1 MIKRTEDNKA
11 TVDRSL
17 ERADSS
23 LENNKLNIKKRIVKS
38 VCFSVAVVLGLFAVV
53 SVGDLLVGKLASEK
67 LDLTVKQDGIYYFPE
82 DYSTD
87 INERLLYTVKERR
100 VYLIDASRLGGY
112 LTDDNPLTNSKVGVL
127 FNSYFEALVNGD
139 AVELDSLFTDSYF
152 KSHVNP
158 KRFTPQ
164 MVYDIKA
171 EFYNSQS
178 SEDGYIERYIVSFK
192 IMENNG
198 SFRADVGS
206 DAAKPLVYEVQVGD
220 SNARISAIYPVVS
233 Q

>member
-11 TVDRSL
+11 TVD
-17 ERADSS
+17 SS
-23 LENNKLNIKKRIVKS
+23 LENDNNKLNIKKRIVKT
-38 VCFSVAVVLGLFAVV
+38 VCFLVAVVLGLFAVV
-53 SVGDLLVGKLASEK
+53 SVGDFLVGKIASK
-67 LDLTVKQDGIYYFPE
+67 KFDLTVKQDGIYYFPE

-100 VYLIDASRLGGY
+100 VYLVDASRLGGY
-112 LTDDNPLTNSKVGVL
+112 LTEDNPITNSKVGVL

-139 AVELDSLFTDSYF
+139 SVALDSLFTDNYF
-152 KSHVNP
+152 KAHVNP

-164 MVYDIKA
+164 MVYDIKV

-178 SEDGYIERYIVSFK
+178 SDEGYIERYIVSFK

-198 SFRADVGS
+198 SFRADVRS

-220 SNARISAIYPVVS
+220 SNARISAVYPVVS

>member
-11 TVDRSL
+11 TVD
-17 ERADSS
+17 SS
-23 LENNKLNIKKRIVKS
+23 LENDNNKLNIKKRIVKT
-38 VCFSVAVVLGLFAVV
+38 VCFLVAVVLGLFAVV
-53 SVGDLLVGKLASEK
+53 SVGDFLVGKLASK
-67 LDLTVKQDGIYYFPE
+67 KFDLTVKQDGIYYFPE

-100 VYLIDASRLGGY
+100 VYLVDASRVGGY
-112 LTDDNPLTNSKVGVL
+112 LTEDNPITNSKVGVL

-139 AVELDSLFTDSYF
+139 SVALDSLFTDNYF
-152 KSHVNP
+152 KAHVNP

-164 MVYDIKA
+164 MVYDIKV

-178 SEDGYIERYIVSFK
+178 SDEGYIERYIVSFK
-192 IMENNG
+192 LMENNG
-198 SFRADVGS
+198 SFRADVRS

-220 SNARISAIYPVVS
+220 SNARITAVYPVVS

>member
-11 TVDRSL
+11 TVD
-17 ERADSS
+17 SS
-23 LENNKLNIKKRIVKS
+23 LENDNNKLNIKKRIVKT
-38 VCFSVAVVLGLFAVV
+38 VCFLVAVVLGLFAVV
-53 SVGDLLVGKLASEK
+53 SVGDFLVGMLASEK
-67 LDLTVKQDGIYYFPE
+67 FDLTVKQDGIYYFPE

-100 VYLIDASRLGGY
+100 VYLVDASRVGGY
-112 LTDDNPLTNSKVGVL
+112 LTEDNPITNSKVGVL

-139 AVELDSLFTDSYF
+139 SVALDSLFTDNYF
-152 KSHVNP
+152 KAHVNP

-164 MVYDIKA
+164 MVYDIKV

-178 SEDGYIERYIVSFK
+178 SDEGYIERYIVSFK

-198 SFRADVGS
+198 SFRADVRS

-220 SNARISAIYPVVS
+220 SNARISAVYPVVS